1 VAARCAGALAAA
13 LGTDHAWAQNGAQ
26 PGGGI
31 SNAAAGGWRG
41 GGSNGVKAAA
51 AA

>member
-1 VAARCAGALAAA
+1 MALSLAA
-13 LGTDHAWAQNGAQ
+13 
-26 PGGGI
+26 GI